1 MQEYLPTIERHV
13 KTYVPG
19 NETEKN
25 IRCVLSIEIVRMK
38 RKRRV
43 VSVIVQEKNVFKKQI
58 DAKRRLVITQRRRH
72 RRQKTRLEKKKI
84 SDKMVTKAAIEV
96 AANPLSL
103 LANVSGRMLQP
114 VRDLKRPSIL
124 LRKKQL

>member
-1 MQEYLPTIERHV
+1 
-13 KTYVPG
+13 
-19 NETEKN
+19 
-25 IRCVLSIEIVRMK
+25 MK